1 MSAEFSNLAERI
13 RILLSSRGVYT
24 WQLNGECIYGL
35 LPGGRLIC
43 CACPMNSKEGV
54 PIWASIHLAEVER
67 AGGISVIAHCPE
79 DLDRVLERTK
89 QCRPQ

>member
-35 LPGGRLIC
+35 PLV
-43 CACPMNSKEGV
+43 AVSSV
-54 PIWASIHLAEVER
+54 VLA
-67 AGGISVIAHCPE
+67 
-79 DLDRVLERTK
+79 
-89 QCRPQ
+89 Q